1 LPLFEHHQHSP
12 SNTRHAQQGM
22 ASAFLQ
28 GTVGPI
34 LARGVAAT
42 VAAHPDDP
50 VELLAEWLLK

>member
-1 LPLFEHHQHSP
+1 
-12 SNTRHAQQGM
+12 M

-50 VELLAEWLLK
+50 VEFLAEWLLK